1 MKADNYTE
9 IAERLRTAGNK
20 FCFTGEPLFG
30 VSRFN
35 CKLKV
40 KELGFKTSDAKC
52 NVLVV
57 CRGAT
62 HWAAG
67 GGIGKKLQNVLDRRE
82 AGEDIIILTEIDFL
96 RHFGFRN
103 DRIDSYIPV
112 AGDDELFDETSA
124 EEELP
129 LPEFEEDPDAVEDI
143 PF

>member
-1 MKADNYTE
+1 MKADNYAE
-9 IAERLRTAGNK
+9 VAERLRTAGNK

-103 DRIDSYIPV
+103 DRIDNYIP
-112 AGDDELFDETSA
+112 ADGDDELFDEVVPCEDEA
-124 EEELP
+124 
-129 LPEFEEDPDAVEDI
+129 LPEDSEDPDSVEDI